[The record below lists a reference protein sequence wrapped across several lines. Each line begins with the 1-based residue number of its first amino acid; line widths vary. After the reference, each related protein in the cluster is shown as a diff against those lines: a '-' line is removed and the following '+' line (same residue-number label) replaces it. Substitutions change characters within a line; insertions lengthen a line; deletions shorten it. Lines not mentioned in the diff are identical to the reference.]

1 MAGLLKDDRF
11 ACQDEIQVRIVPDTR
26 LLLTKIYQGK
36 GKGCSDVIV
45 KAISSIFFGNQKDSF
60 GRMRL
65 TKHMFDPI
73 TGRTIVTVA
82 TMIRHSIREY
92 EYGEKRT
99 IKFEGPGVD
108 GK

>member
-1 MAGLLKDDRF
+1 
-11 ACQDEIQVRIVPDTR
+11 
-26 LLLTKIYQGK
+26 
-36 GKGCSDVIV
+36 
-45 KAISSIFFGNQKDSF
+45 
-60 GRMRL
+60 MRL

-99 IKFEGPGVD
+99 IKFEGPAVD
-108 GK
+108 GE